1 MRKLLRSLLLVTAL
15 LLSQHA
21 GLLHGLAHAEHDVA
35 LAAGHG
41 GDAPALDHGLDTCAA
56 FGALAH
62 ALTGAAVSA
71 RGEFEGMQAG
81 VVALAA
87 APAPTRVGFDSRAP
101 PLSA

>member
-1 MRKLLRSLLLVTAL
+1 MNLILRRLLLVAAL
-15 LLSQHA
+15 LFSQHA
-21 GLLHGLAHAEHDVA
+21 ALLHGLAHAGHDIA
-35 LAAGHG
+35 LAAWQG

-62 ALTGAAVSA
+62 ALAGDAVPA
-71 RGEFEGMQAG
+71 CGEFDGMQARA
-81 VVALAA
+81 VALTA